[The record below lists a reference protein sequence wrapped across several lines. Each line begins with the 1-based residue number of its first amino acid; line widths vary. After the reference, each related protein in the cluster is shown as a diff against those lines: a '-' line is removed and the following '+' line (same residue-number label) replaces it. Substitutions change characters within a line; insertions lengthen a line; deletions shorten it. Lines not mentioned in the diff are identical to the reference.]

1 MKEILLIII
10 GFFLLIKGADLLV
23 KAAISI
29 AKKFGLSEML
39 IGLTVLAIGT
49 SLPEI
54 FITITSAIDG
64 HSDLIIGNAI
74 GSCICNFLFVIGIS
88 SLIRPVKFDRRII
101 KRHLPIGIASALLL
115 LLLGNTGHLEG
126 TEVIGR
132 VQGIILLL
140 CTVIYIIYS
149 MYEEKSIKNDKRDKE
164 MLDEVKEKENY
175 PTKTIIVYFILGI
188 IGLKFGADFVVD
200 NAIIIASQLGL
211 SESFIGMTIVAVGTA
226 LPEIITGII
235 SARKNETDLLLGN
248 VSGSNIINICL
259 LIGIGAVISPLAF
272 SKEFNSA
279 ILVLIAVTVFL
290 QIITTMNK
298 KNEID
303 RKNGIILIIVYF
315 IYIVSMI

>member
-1 MKEILLIII
+1 
-10 GFFLLIKGADLLV
+10 
-23 KAAISI
+23 
-29 AKKFGLSEML
+29 ML

-126 TEVIGR
+126 TEVINR
-132 VQGIILLL
+132 VQGFILLL

-149 MYEEKSIKNDKRDKE
+149 MYEEKNIKNDKRDKE